1 MASRQ
6 VLLLAAAAVG
16 VMVLLAPASAEVFMV
31 GDAAG
36 WTLKYPPT
44 WADGK
49 TFVVGDSLMFMYPA
63 GEHTVVEVGGAGF
76 MTCNVTGNQ
85 GIWNSGSDTIA
96 LSKSGRRWFVC
107 GVSDHCAQGMK
118 LVVTV
123 VDVATPGPA
132 SPPESFRCC

>member
-36 WTLKYPPT
+36 WTLEYPPT

-49 TFVVGDSLMFMYPA
+49 TFVVGDSLSIPTCTHLPSSTPSKYP
-63 GEHTVVEVGGAGF
+63 
-76 MTCNVTGNQ
+76 CRN
-85 GIWNSGSDTIA
+85 W
-96 LSKSGRRWFVC
+96 
-107 GVSDHCAQGMK
+107 
-118 LVVTV
+118 
-123 VDVATPGPA
+123 
-132 SPPESFRCC
+132 